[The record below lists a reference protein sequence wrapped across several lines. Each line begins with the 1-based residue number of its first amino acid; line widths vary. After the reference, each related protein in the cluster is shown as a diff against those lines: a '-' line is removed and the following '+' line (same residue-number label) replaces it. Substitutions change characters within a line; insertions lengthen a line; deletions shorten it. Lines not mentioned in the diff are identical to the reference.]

1 MFSWFGGPLSTEWA
15 WWDAD
20 VLTPDGSRGGGR
32 QGRAVPVVFRRG
44 KGQGKHKGDTLP
56 NTGSLKDA
64 TRLGCSQICVP
75 GGIFVIFSTVDNGLS
90 EKDGMLTTRD
100 ASKDSGERP
109 HEAWTLCSPAASG
122 RDSNQEGQGCSE
134 GFTSMMGL
142 DARTFSS
149 MLVSLAEPPTVA
161 K

>member
-1 MFSWFGGPLSTEWA
+1 M
-15 WWDAD
+15 
-20 VLTPDGSRGGGR
+20 LTPDGSRGGGR

-109 HEAWTLCSPAASG
+109 HEAGHSAVPLPVAGTPTRKAKG
-122 RDSNQEGQGCSE
+122 
-134 GFTSMMGL
+134 
-142 DARTFSS
+142 ARKGA
-149 MLVSLAEPPTVA
+149 LPP
-161 K
+161 